1 MGEAEVALRL
11 AIGRLYFL
19 LLPILTVAWL
29 GVTFA
34 VQEPFP
40 TLVMPGFGRSPEIS
54 ELTTFE
60 RSVFL
65 VGDDADDRSE
75 VTSLEFSNLDF
86 TQSQSLPLIDGIQ
99 RELPDLDPEL
109 QAWIHQRLA
118 EIVPARCGET
128 VEFRRETVRVD
139 EEEAIVA
146 IDPPLES
153 HVIGAL
159 QCTD

>member
-109 QAWIHQRLA
+109 QAWM
-118 EIVPARCGET
+118 V
-128 VEFRRETVRVD
+128 
-139 EEEAIVA
+139 
-146 IDPPLES
+146 PLEPE
-153 HVIGAL
+153 VVGGVVLLLLPALFLRKVAL
-159 QCTD
+159 QATGRFEQVATPA